1 MPSFYGHFIIVISV
15 FIVCVVSSN
24 SGETCSSNQN
34 SNQNSNRNTNQN
46 SEPSSCSGTTAEKKE
61 NKFAQSW
68 NEYLT
73 AYEIAQENYKTT
85 ACQTEGKSS
94 SKLHCEYKRV
104 IQQEIAHYGQ
114 IT

>member
-1 MPSFYGHFIIVISV
+1 MPSFIGHFIISISV
-15 FIVCVVSSN
+15 FIVCVASSN

-34 SNQNSNRNTNQN
+34 SHQN
-46 SEPSSCSGTTAEKKE
+46 SELSSCSGTTAENKE
-61 NKFAQSW
+61 NKFTQSW

-85 ACQTEGKSS
+85 ACQTEEKFST
-94 SKLHCEYKRV
+94 KLHCEYKRV
-104 IQQEIAHYGQ
+104 IQQEITQYAQ

>member
-1 MPSFYGHFIIVISV
+1 MPSFFGHFIIVISV
-15 FIVCVVSSN
+15 FIVCVASSN

-34 SNQNSNRNTNQN
+34 SNQNTNQNSNQN
-46 SEPSSCSGTTAEKKE
+46 SEPSSCSGTTADNKE
-61 NKFAQSW
+61 NKFTKSW

-73 AYEIAQENYKTT
+73 AYEKAQDDFKTT
-85 ACQTEGKSS
+85 ACQTEEKSS

-104 IQQEIAHYGQ
+104 IQQEITQYAQ

>member
-1 MPSFYGHFIIVISV
+1 MPSFFGHFIIVISV
-15 FIVCVVSSN
+15 FIVCVASSN

-34 SNQNSNRNTNQN
+34 SNQNSHQN
-46 SEPSSCSGTTAEKKE
+46 SELSSCSGTTAENKE
-61 NKFAQSW
+61 NKFTQSW

-73 AYEIAQENYKTT
+73 AYEKAQENFKTT
-85 ACQTEGKSS
+85 ACQTEEKSS

-104 IQQEIAHYGQ
+104 IQQEIANYAQ

>member
-1 MPSFYGHFIIVISV
+1 MPSFFGHFIIVISV

-34 SNQNSNRNTNQN
+34 SNQNSHQN
-46 SEPSSCSGTTAEKKE
+46 SELSSCSGTTAENKE
-61 NKFAQSW
+61 NKFTQSW

-73 AYEIAQENYKTT
+73 AYEKAQENFKTT
-85 ACQTEGKSS
+85 ACQTEEKSS

-104 IQQEIAHYGQ
+104 IQQEIANYAQ

>member
-34 SNQNSNRNTNQN
+34 SNQNSHQN
-46 SEPSSCSGTTAEKKE
+46 SELSSCSGTTAENKE
-61 NKFAQSW
+61 NKFTQSW

-73 AYEIAQENYKTT
+73 AYEKAQENYKTT

-104 IQQEIAHYGQ
+104 IQQEITQYAQ

>member
-1 MPSFYGHFIIVISV
+1 MTSFFGHFIIVISV

-34 SNQNSNRNTNQN
+34 SHQN
-46 SEPSSCSGTTAEKKE
+46 SELSSCSGTTAENKE
-61 NKFAQSW
+61 NKFTQSW

-73 AYEIAQENYKTT
+73 AYEKAQENFKTT
-85 ACQTEGKSS
+85 ACQTEEKSS

-104 IQQEIAHYGQ
+104 IQQEIANYAH

>member
-1 MPSFYGHFIIVISV
+1 MPSFFGHFIIVISV

-24 SGETCSSNQN
+24 SGETCNSNQN
-34 SNQNSNRNTNQN
+34 SNQNTNQNSNKN
-46 SEPSSCSGTTAEKKE
+46 SEPSSCSGTTVE
-61 NKFAQSW
+61 NKEIRFTQSW

-73 AYEIAQENYKTT
+73 AYEKAQENFKTT
-85 ACQTEGKSS
+85 ACQTEEKSS

-104 IQQEIAHYGQ
+104 IQQEIANYAQ

>member
-1 MPSFYGHFIIVISV
+1 MSSFFGHFIIVISV

-34 SNQNSNRNTNQN
+34 SNQNSHQN
-46 SEPSSCSGTTAEKKE
+46 SELSSCSGTTVENKE
-61 NKFAQSW
+61 NKFTQSW

-73 AYEIAQENYKTT
+73 AYEKAQENFKTT
-85 ACQTEGKSS
+85 ACQTEEKSS

-104 IQQEIAHYGQ
+104 IQQEIANYAQ

>member
-1 MPSFYGHFIIVISV
+1 MSSFIGHFIISISV
-15 FIVCVVSSN
+15 FIVCVASSN

-34 SNQNSNRNTNQN
+34 SNQNSHQN
-46 SEPSSCSGTTAEKKE
+46 SELSSCSGTTAENKE
-61 NKFAQSW
+61 NKFTQSW

-85 ACQTEGKSS
+85 ACQIEEKSS

-104 IQQEIAHYGQ
+104 IQQEITQYAQ

>member
-1 MPSFYGHFIIVISV
+1 MPSFFGHFIIVISV

-34 SNQNSNRNTNQN
+34 SNQNSHQN
-46 SEPSSCSGTTAEKKE
+46 SELSSCSGTTAENKE
-61 NKFAQSW
+61 NKFTQSW

-73 AYEIAQENYKTT
+73 AYEKAQENYKTA
-85 ACQTEGKSS
+85 ACQTEEKSS
-94 SKLHCEYKRV
+94 SKLHCEYERV
-104 IQQEIAHYGQ
+104 IQQEITQYAQ

>member
-1 MPSFYGHFIIVISV
+1 MPSFFGHFIIVISV

-34 SNQNSNRNTNQN
+34 SNQNSHQN
-46 SEPSSCSGTTAEKKE
+46 SELSSCSSNTAENKE
-61 NKFAQSW
+61 NKFTQSW

-73 AYEIAQENYKTT
+73 AYEKAHENFKAA
-85 ACQTEGKSS
+85 ACQTEEKSS

-104 IQQEIAHYGQ
+104 IQQEIANYAQ

>member
-34 SNQNSNRNTNQN
+34 SNQNSHQN
-46 SEPSSCSGTTAEKKE
+46 SELSSCSGTTAENKE
-61 NKFAQSW
+61 NKFTQSW

-73 AYEIAQENYKTT
+73 AYEKAQENFKTT
-85 ACQTEGKSS
+85 ACQTEEKSS

-104 IQQEIAHYGQ
+104 IQQEIANYAQ